1 MSEKHAQ
8 KLLPAYLVVGED
20 ALKRRTVL
28 ERLRKRIAELGDFEF
43 NHDEFDAENTDG
55 SQIAIACNTLPFASE
70 LRLVEVFNIEKL
82 KKQDADVLVAYL
94 AAPNQST
101 VLALSGEKLAKN
113 SRLYKAVAGV
123 GKTAVIEC
131 APLKRYELV
140 KALRSMA
147 VGHGFTLTEG
157 AADALVM
164 LVGEDTIRLD
174 TELKKLALAH
184 VGSDPVTEREVKA
197 LVARTNEVKP
207 WEFVDAFSA
216 RDLKRCLALLPLVES
231 TSAYALIAMCTNR
244 LRELICAK
252 SLASRGE
259 AAQLASV
266 LKAPPWRVKNHVTNS
281 RKFSDEELRCAI
293 VSARD
298 CERAMKSGTNPD
310 NAFKDWLI
318 KVLVK

>member
-1 MSEKHAQ
+1 M
-8 KLLPAYLVVGED
+8 
-20 ALKRRTVL
+20 
-28 ERLRKRIAELGDFEF
+28 ERFVITIGRQF
-43 NHDEFDAENTDG
+43 G
-55 SQIAIACNTLPFASE
+55 SGGRSI
-70 LRLVEVFNIEKL
+70 
-82 KKQDADVLVAYL
+82 
-94 AAPNQST
+94 
-101 VLALSGEKLAKN
+101 GEKLAKN
-113 SRLYKAVAGV
+113 SRLYKAVADV

-281 RKFSDEELRCAI
+281 RKFSDDELRRAI

-298 CERAMKSGTNPD
+298 CERAMKSGANPD

-318 KVLVK
+318 EVLAK

>member
-1 MSEKHAQ
+1 MSEKQAQ

-43 NHDEFDAENTDG
+43 NHDEFDAENADG

-113 SRLYKAVAGV
+113 SRLYKAVADV

-184 VGSDPVTEREVKA
+184 VGSDPVTEREVKT

-216 RDLKRCLALLPLVES
+216 RDLKRCLALLPLVE
-231 TSAYALIAMCTNR
+231 
-244 LRELICAK
+244 
-252 SLASRGE
+252 
-259 AAQLASV
+259 AQATDSF
-266 LKAPPWRVKNHVTNS
+266 ANS
-281 RKFSDEELRCAI
+281 
-293 VSARD
+293 
-298 CERAMKSGTNPD
+298 
-310 NAFKDWLI
+310 
-318 KVLVK
+318 

>member
-1 MSEKHAQ
+1 MSEKQAQ

-43 NHDEFDAENTDG
+43 NHDEFDAENADG

-113 SRLYKAVAGV
+113 SRLYKAVADV

-184 VGSDPVTEREVKA
+184 VGSDPVTEREVKT

-216 RDLKRCLALLPLVES
+216 RDLKP
-231 TSAYALIAMCTNR
+231 
-244 LRELICAK
+244 
-252 SLASRGE
+252 SRGE

-281 RKFSDEELRCAI
+281 RKFSDDELRRAI

-298 CERAMKSGTNPD
+298 CERAMKSGANPD

-318 KVLVK
+318 EVLAK

>member
-1 MSEKHAQ
+1 M
-8 KLLPAYLVVGED
+8 
-20 ALKRRTVL
+20 
-28 ERLRKRIAELGDFEF
+28 
-43 NHDEFDAENTDG
+43 
-55 SQIAIACNTLPFASE
+55 
-70 LRLVEVFNIEKL
+70 
-82 KKQDADVLVAYL
+82 
-94 AAPNQST
+94 
-101 VLALSGEKLAKN
+101 
-113 SRLYKAVAGV
+113 

-281 RKFSDEELRCAI
+281 RKFSDDELRRAI

-298 CERAMKSGTNPD
+298 CERAMKSGANPD

-318 KVLVK
+318 EVLAK